1 MRKWTILAIGFLMA
15 IVGRVSAQETLT
27 PPAVSS
33 APMISDYTMPNDGP
47 FAPTSQDYWVTADYL
62 FGWMKGDRLPHLV
75 TTSPATVTDPTKA
88 GVLGQ
93 STTSVLLQGLVNQD
107 SRSGVRLGFGYVFD
121 QDYGQ
126 AIEAGFIYLPG
137 QETAFGFNSAQHPIL
152 ALPYTDVK
160 VTPNVAAATLIA
172 FPGQSTGSINVDTK
186 SGGFYGVNLGLSER
200 VWEEN
205 GMRLDALLGYRF
217 AAFNDTLRIASH
229 INELAP
235 NPGTMLSTID
245 QFKAQNVF
253 NGLDMGARTTFAW
266 NNLSLGL
273 LGKVAVG
280 NMNRTVN
287 IHGSQVVTVA
297 PAAPD
302 VRTGGMYA
310 LKSNSG
316 RHNDG
321 EINLLPE
328 IGANLSWQMRQNV
341 ALRVGYSAIF
351 LNQIARADDQID
363 FKINPDLLPP
373 GASNATPNKP
383 SYHEVHSQLWIQT
396 LNLGVDFKF

>member
-27 PPAVSS
+27 PPTASS
-33 APMISDYTMPNDGP
+33 APVMSDYTMSNDGP
-47 FAPTSQDYWVTADYL
+47 FAPTNQDYWVTADYL
-62 FGWMKGDRLPHLV
+62 LGWIKGDHLPKLV
-75 TTSPATVTDPTKA
+75 TTSPTTVTDTTKA

-93 STTSVLLQGLVNQD
+93 PTTSVLLQGLVNQD
-107 SRSGVRLGFGYVFD
+107 SRSGFRLGLGYVFD
-121 QDYGQ
+121 HDYGQ

-137 QETAFGFNSAQHPIL
+137 QESSFGFSSAQHPIL

-172 FPGQSTGSINVDTK
+172 FPGLSTGSINVEAK
-186 SGGFYGVNLGLSER
+186 SGGFYGANLGLTER

-205 GMRLDALLGYRF
+205 GLRLDALLGYRF
-217 AAFNDTLRIASH
+217 AAFNDSLHIGSH

-235 NPGTMLSTID
+235 NPGTVISTID

-280 NMNRTVN
+280 NLNRTVN
-287 IHGSQVVTVA
+287 INGSQVVTVA

-302 VRTGGMYA
+302 VRSGGMYA
-310 LKSNSG
+310 LKSNIG
-316 RHNDG
+316 RHNNSG
-321 EINLLPE
+321 VNLLPE
-328 IGANLSWQMRQNV
+328 LGANLSWQMRSNV
-341 ALRVGYSAIF
+341 ALRVGYSALF
-351 LNQIARADDQID
+351 LNQIVRADDQID
-363 FKINPDLLPP
+363 FKINPDLLSP
-373 GASNATPNKP
+373 ATANSTPQRPKF
-383 SYHEVHSQLWIQT
+383 SEIHSDLWIQT